1 MNYFVYFDI
10 YVGIALYL
18 PGKLSDCFAG
28 GGLGMHHPP
37 FTHTHYAY
45 HEWGPVPGS
54 V

>member
-1 MNYFVYFDI
+1 LLILVYI
-10 YVGIALYL
+10 LELRYL
-18 PGKLSDCFAG
+18 PGKFSGCFAG
-28 GGLGMHHPP
+28 GDLGMHYSP